1 MTGVQSRLSRTLLYL
16 VTPAR
21 PAYGDLDRFLA
32 LVLEAGVDMV
42 QLRDKQM
49 EADELKPFGEIV
61 RKRTSEHGALFIIN
75 DSVEAALA
83 CGADGVHLGQD
94 DMPVGQA
101 RSLMGAEALIG
112 LSTHSEAEVLRS
124 GESGADYIGVGP
136 VYETPTKAGRPA
148 VGLGLVSYAAAET
161 QTPFFAIGGIDL
173 SNLRL
178 VQEAGATRVSVL
190 RALTDAGDPAAVAG
204 RIKRSLLVG
213 SQA

>member
-21 PAYGDLDRFLA
+21 PAYGDLDPFLA

-42 QLRDKQM
+42 QLREKHM
-49 EADELKPFGEIV
+49 AVDELKPFGEIV
-61 RKRTSEHGALFIIN
+61 RRRTSEHGALFIVN

-112 LSTHSEAEVLRS
+112 LSTHSEEEVS
-124 GESGADYIGVGP
+124 ASSETGVDYIGVGP

-148 VGLGLVSYAAAET
+148 VGLGLVRYAAAEAH
-161 QTPFFAIGGIDL
+161 TPFFAIGGIDL
-173 SNLRL
+173 DNLSR
-178 VQEAGATRVSVL
+178 VVEAGATRVSVL
-190 RALTDAGDPAAVAG
+190 RALTEAADPAAVA
-204 RIKRSLLVG
+204 RRMKEWLLG
-213 SQA
+213 QR